1 MRKTILTLTVLI
13 VTLLALT
20 SCQALQSENKIVPT
34 VSVSASATISVIPDS
49 ASFSITA
56 ESTEP
61 TTEEARNA
69 SSLMTEKAVE
79 ILKDEFG
86 ITEESFTTDFMQI
99 SPYYEWVDGQRTLV
113 GQKATQKLSIVLS
126 GENLSKVGKVYD
138 RLSVLDGISISSVS
152 YSKLDTTEEVR
163 SVREK
168 AAEEALKKAEAY
180 AKGVGKKV
188 GEVISI
194 SDGSGVSYTTVTYNS
209 HKLMM
214 AEASMDYASTTIYQS
229 DVTLSD
235 SVTVVF
241 TLID

>member
-163 SVREK
+163 NVREK
-168 AAEEALKKAEAY
+168 AAEESVKKAEAY
-180 AKGVGKKV
+180 AKGVGKRV

-194 SDGSGVSYTTVTYNS
+194 SDGSGVSYPTVAYNS
-209 HKLMM
+209 PKLMM

>member
-126 GENLSKVGKVYD
+126 GDNLSKVGKVYD

-163 SVREK
+163 NVREK
-168 AAEEALKKAEAY
+168 AAEESLKKAEAY
-180 AKGVGKKV
+180 AKGVGKRV

-194 SDGSGVSYTTVTYNS
+194 SDGSGVSYTTVAYNS
-209 HKLMM
+209 PKLMM
-214 AEASMDYASTTIYQS
+214 AEASMDYVSTTIYQS

-241 TLID
+241 TLVD

>member
-163 SVREK
+163 NVREK
-168 AAEEALKKAEAY
+168 AAEESLKKAEAY
-180 AKGVGKKV
+180 AKGVGKRV

-194 SDGSGVSYTTVTYNS
+194 SDGSGVSYTTVAYNS
-209 HKLMM
+209 PKLMM

>member
-1 MRKTILTLTVLI
+1 MRKTILTLAVLI

-99 SPYYEWVDGQRTLV
+99 SPYYEWVDGQRILV

-126 GENLSKVGKVYD
+126 GDNLSKVGKVYD

-209 HKLMM
+209 PKLMM
-214 AEASMDYASTTIYQS
+214 AEASMDYASTAIYQG

>member
-99 SPYYEWVDGQRTLV
+99 NPYYEWVDGQRTLV

-152 YSKLDTTEEVR
+152 YSKLDITEEVR
-163 SVREK
+163 NVREK
-168 AAEEALKKAEAY
+168 AAEESLKKAEAY
-180 AKGVGKKV
+180 AKGVGKRV

-194 SDGSGVSYTTVTYNS
+194 SDGSGVSYTTVAYNS
-209 HKLMM
+209 PKLMM

>member
-194 SDGSGVSYTTVTYNS
+194 SDGSGVSYTIVTYNS
-209 HKLMM
+209 PKLMM

-235 SVTVVF
+235 SVTVLF

>member
-99 SPYYEWVDGQRTLV
+99 SPYYEWVDCQRTLV

-138 RLSVLDGISISSVS
+138 RLSVLDGISVSSVS

-163 SVREK
+163 NVREK
-168 AAEEALKKAEAY
+168 AAEESLKKAEAY
-180 AKGVGKKV
+180 AKGVGKRV

-194 SDGSGVSYTTVTYNS
+194 SDGSGVSYTTVAYNS
-209 HKLMM
+209 PKLMM

>member
-1 MRKTILTLTVLI
+1 MKKIILTLTVLI

-20 SCQALQSENKIVPT
+20 SCQALDTGNKILPT
-34 VSVSASATISVIPDS
+34 VSVSASATLSVIPDS

-69 SSLMTEKAVE
+69 SSLMIERAVE

-99 SPYYEWVDGQRTLV
+99 SPYYEWVDGQRILV

-126 GENLSKVGKVYD
+126 GANLSKVGKVYD

-152 YSKLDTTEEVR
+152 YSKLDTTEEER
-163 SVREK
+163 NVREK
-168 AAEEALKKAEAY
+168 AAEAALAKAEAY

-188 GEVISI
+188 GDVISI

-209 HKLMM
+209 PKLMM
-214 AEASMDYASTTIYQS
+214 AESSMDYSSTTIYQS

>member
-99 SPYYEWVDGQRTLV
+99 NPYYEWVDGQRTLV

-209 HKLMM
+209 PELMM

>member
-1 MRKTILTLTVLI
+1 MRKTILTLAVLI

-126 GENLSKVGKVYD
+126 GDNLSKVGKVYD

-163 SVREK
+163 NVREK
-168 AAEEALKKAEAY
+168 AAEESLKKAEAY
-180 AKGVGKKV
+180 AKGVGKRV

-209 HKLMM
+209 PKLMM
-214 AEASMDYASTTIYQS
+214 AEASMDYVSTTIYQG

-241 TLID
+241 TLVD

>member
-1 MRKTILTLTVLI
+1 MKKIILTLTVLI
-13 VTLLALT
+13 ATLLALT
-20 SCQALQSENKIVPT
+20 SCQALNTGNKILPT
-34 VSVSASATISVIPDS
+34 VSVSASATLSVIPDS

-69 SSLMTEKAVE
+69 SSLMIERAVE

-99 SPYYEWVDGQRTLV
+99 SPYYEWVDGQRILV

-126 GENLSKVGKVYD
+126 GDNLSKVGKVYD

-152 YSKLDTTEEVR
+152 YSKLDTTEEER
-163 SVREK
+163 NVREK
-168 AAEEALKKAEAY
+168 AAEAALAKAEAY
-180 AKGVGKKV
+180 VKGVGMKV
-188 GEVISI
+188 GDVISI

-209 HKLMM
+209 PKLMM
-214 AEASMDYASTTIYQS
+214 AEASMDYSSTTIYQS

>member
-163 SVREK
+163 NVREK
-168 AAEEALKKAEAY
+168 AAEESLKKAEAY
-180 AKGVGKKV
+180 AKGVGKRV

-194 SDGSGVSYTTVTYNS
+194 SDGSGVSYPTVAYNS
-209 HKLMM
+209 PKLMM

>member
-1 MRKTILTLTVLI
+1 MRKTFIVLS
-13 VTLLALT
+13 VLSVLLLALT
-20 SCQALQSENKIVPT
+20 GCQSMTGENKIVPT
-34 VSVSASATISVIPDS
+34 VSVSASATVSVVPDS
-49 ASFSITA
+49 ASFSFTA
-56 ESTEP
+56 ESMEA

-69 SSLMTEKAVE
+69 SSLMTAKAVD

-86 ITEESFTTDFMQI
+86 LSEDSFTTDFMQI

-209 HKLMM
+209 PKLMM

>member
-99 SPYYEWVDGQRTLV
+99 NPYYEWVDGQRTLV

-126 GENLSKVGKVYD
+126 GDNLSKVGKVYD

-209 HKLMM
+209 PKLMM
-214 AEASMDYASTTIYQS
+214 AEASMDYVSTTIYQG

-241 TLID
+241 TLVD

>member
-163 SVREK
+163 NVREK
-168 AAEEALKKAEAY
+168 AAEESLKKAEAY
-180 AKGVGKKV
+180 AKGVGKRV

-209 HKLMM
+209 PKLMM

>member
-1 MRKTILTLTVLI
+1 MRKTILTLAVLI

-99 SPYYEWVDGQRTLV
+99 NPYYEWVDGQRTLV

-152 YSKLDTTEEVR
+152 YSKLDITEEVR
-163 SVREK
+163 NVREK

-209 HKLMM
+209 PKLMM
-214 AEASMDYASTTIYQS
+214 AEASMDYVSTTIYQG

-241 TLID
+241 TLVD

>member
-1 MRKTILTLTVLI
+1 MRKTILTLAVLI

-152 YSKLDTTEEVR
+152 YSKLDITEEVR
-163 SVREK
+163 NVREK

-209 HKLMM
+209 PKLMM
-214 AEASMDYASTTIYQS
+214 AEASMDYVSTTIYQG

-241 TLID
+241 TLVD